1 MEQMII
7 VLTLLTRSMAALTL
21 FIMLFIYA
29 ISAVATVL

>member
-7 VLTLLTRSMAALTL
+7 VLTLLTRSMSALTL
-21 FIMLFIYA
+21 SVMLIIYA